1 MITLAYEV
9 WQQKRRE
16 KNVAVAVADADVG
29 VIPTDDKKSQIVVIG
44 SKQFMIGGKSGLGSD
59 LDRDLTMVAGI
70 K

>member
-16 KNVAVAVADADVG
+16 KNVVSADAG
-29 VIPTDDKKSQIVVIG
+29 VIGGSTDDKKGQIVVIG
-44 SKQFMIGGKSGLGSD
+44 SKQLMIGGGKPGYGSD
-59 LDRDLTMVAGI
+59 LDRDLTIVAGI

>member
-16 KNVAVAVADADVG
+16 KNVAVADANADVG

-44 SKQFMIGGKSGLGSD
+44 SKQFMIGGKSGLGLD

>member
-16 KNVAVAVADADVG
+16 KNVAVADADVG

-59 LDRDLTMVAGI
+59 LDRDLTVVAGI